1 VAPQALAEDDAMRE
15 SRLVDDVARVMRAG
29 MSRVIIAD
37 GLSTSE
43 LIAKLEE
50 ADVFVARAII
60 EVFRNEVDFV
70 LLDLAKSPGP
80 APAGKTWWPAASK
93 PMTTRE
99 IVSQLRDMY
108 RNPPAMGWRHKIADR
123 LEVLDLSTAE
133 ARDLL
138 NDMNKAHVRE
148 DFRLRLSEIIGQMM
162 EATKE

>member
-1 VAPQALAEDDAMRE
+1 MRE

-80 APAGKTWWPAASK
+80 APAGKTWWPAAC
-93 PMTTRE
+93 
-99 IVSQLRDMY
+99 V
-108 RNPPAMGWRHKIADR
+108 
-123 LEVLDLSTAE
+123 
-133 ARDLL
+133 
-138 NDMNKAHVRE
+138 
-148 DFRLRLSEIIGQMM
+148 
-162 EATKE
+162 TKSLTD